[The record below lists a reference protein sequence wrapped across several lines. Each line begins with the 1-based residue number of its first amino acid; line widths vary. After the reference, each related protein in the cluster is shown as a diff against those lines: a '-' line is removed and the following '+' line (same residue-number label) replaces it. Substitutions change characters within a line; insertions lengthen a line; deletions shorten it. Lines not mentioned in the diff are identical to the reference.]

1 MIIKTLT
8 LLFFV
13 HERKI
18 RRKRKERERE
28 REKERIYLRV
38 IKQTNKHTFAFALG
52 DADAPRAQG
61 RECGASESEN
71 GKRVTGMRVRGNGGG
86 PEGGNRESK
95 DDVSV

>member
-28 REKERIYLRV
+28 RKKERIYLRV
-38 IKQTNKHTFAFALG
+38 IKTNKHTFAFALG